1 MEINQLEAESDQFAM
16 NFEIKELDPYLEE
29 FEIILPD
36 LPITPFTQFRVL
48 VKASGSDLPCDG
60 KWFRISVAGL
70 ELSDATIISQP
81 QGKTIGFGM
90 TGEWSV
96 ELQAPMDVGEYW
108 LHTSMESV
116 ETDRAIVKTPFRVE
130 HNSDSKTTPL
140 LLSPLFFS
148 VTVLGAV
155 FGITW
160 LLFSTEMKIAYKDWK
175 GNALNEST
183 TSALVLKRDENLLKR
198 DGISK
203 RVITGGKKQTFEQL
217 KTKAII
223 DELLEKSFNDIS
235 VTKRQK
241 AWKKIS
247 QFIDSKINVNN
258 PYVQEIQQKR
268 TEHKLQMEK
277 WLASNE
283 NPQELL
289 KRLLVLAF
297 VDDDENAQRWLGNYY
312 ASEKNIAKDLGKTW
326 RWYQRA
332 ANKGSVKSQKLL
344 DELELQADQLL
355 KSSNPDERIKGYEI
369 TEAVA
374 SAGGVNAQLWMGYR
388 YESGDGVSKNLNV
401 AANWYRKAAEQGD
414 SFAGKKLEKVLSL
427 IAKEHV
433 RNN

>member
-1 MEINQLEAESDQFAM
+1 MEINQLEAESGQFAM
-16 NFEIKELDPYLEE
+16 NLEIKELDPYLDE

-48 VKASGSDLPCDG
+48 VKASGSDLPCNG
-60 KWFRISVAGL
+60 KWFRVSVAGL

-81 QGKTIGFGM
+81 QGNTIGFGM

-130 HNSDSKTTPL
+130 HNPESKTNSF

-155 FGITW
+155 LGITW
-160 LLFSTEMKIAYKDWK
+160 LLFSTEMKIAYKNWSRDAFK
-175 GNALNEST
+175 EST
-183 TSALVLKRDENLLKR
+183 TSAFLSKGEV
-198 DGISK
+198 SK
-203 RVITGGKKQTFEQL
+203 RVITDGKKQTFEHL
-217 KTKAII
+217 KTKATI

-241 AWKKIS
+241 AWRKVS
-247 QFIDSKINVNN
+247 QFINSQVDANN

-277 WLASNE
+277 WLASDE

-355 KSSNPDERIKGYEI
+355 KSSKPDERIKGYEI

-388 YESGDGVSKNLNV
+388 YESGDGVSQNLNV
-401 AANWYRKAAEQGD
+401 AANWYRKAAEQGN
-414 SFAGKKLEKVLSL
+414 SFADEKLEKVLSL
-427 IAKEHV
+427 IAKEPG
-433 RNN
+433 NK

>member
-1 MEINQLEAESDQFAM
+1 MEINQLEAESDQLAM

-36 LPITPFTQFRVL
+36 QPITPFTQFRVL

-70 ELSDATIISQP
+70 ELSDASIISQP

-116 ETDRAIVKTPFRVE
+116 ETDRALVKTPFRVE
-130 HNSDSKTTPL
+130 QNPDSKTNTL
-140 LLSPLFFS
+140 LLNPLFFS
-148 VTVLGAV
+148 VTVLAAV
-155 FGITW
+155 IGISW
-160 LLFSTEMKIAYKDWK
+160 LLFSTEMKSAYKDWRGDTFK
-175 GNALNEST
+175 EST
-183 TSALVLKRDENLLKR
+183 IPSS
-198 DGISK
+198 ISK
-203 RVITGGKKQTFEQL
+203 RVKPDGKKQTFEHL
-217 KTKAII
+217 KTKASL
-223 DELLEKSFNDIS
+223 DELLEQSFNDVS

-241 AWKKIS
+241 AWRKVS
-247 QFIDSKINVNN
+247 QFIDSQIDTDN
-258 PYVQEIQQKR
+258 PFVLEIQQKR
-268 TEHKLQMEK
+268 SEHKLQMEK
-277 WLASNE
+277 WLKSNE
-283 NPQELL
+283 KPQELL

-312 ASEKNIAKDLGKTW
+312 ASEENIAKDLGKTW

-332 ANKGSVKSQKLL
+332 ANKGSAKSQKLL

-355 KSSNPDERIKGYEI
+355 NSSKPDERAKGYEI

-388 YESGDGVSKNLNV
+388 YEAGDGVPQNLNI
-401 AANWYRKAAEQGD
+401 AASWYRKAAEQGN
-414 SFAGKKLEKVLSL
+414 SFAGEKLENVLGL
-427 IAKEHV
+427 IAKD
-433 RNN
+433 

>member
-1 MEINQLEAESDQFAM
+1 MEINQLEAESDQFSM

-60 KWFRISVAGL
+60 KWFKISVAGL
-70 ELSDATIISQP
+70 DLSDAKIISQP

-116 ETDRAIVKTPFRVE
+116 ETDRAIVKTPFRVV
-130 HNSDSKTTPL
+130 HNSDSKTTPF

-148 VTVLGAV
+148 VVVLGAML
-155 FGITW
+155 GLTW
-160 LLFSTEMKIAYKDWK
+160 LLFSNEIKIIYNNWRGDV
-175 GNALNEST
+175 LNESS
-183 TSALVLKRDENLLKR
+183 TSAVILKRDET
-198 DGISK
+198 SE
-203 RVITGGKKQTFEQL
+203 RVKINNKQQTFEHL
-217 KTKAII
+217 KTKATI
-223 DELLEKSFNDIS
+223 DELLEKSFTDIS
-235 VTKRQK
+235 VTNRQK
-241 AWKKIS
+241 AWKKVS
-247 QFIDSKINVNN
+247 QFIDSQSDSNN
-258 PYVQEIQQKR
+258 PYNSYVLEIQQKR

-297 VDDDENAQRWLGNYY
+297 VDDDENAQRWLGSYY

-332 ANKGSVKSQKLL
+332 ANKGSAKSQKLL
-344 DELELQADQLL
+344 DELERQADQLL
-355 KSSNPDERIKGYEI
+355 ESSKPDERIKGYEI

-374 SAGGVNAQLWMGYR
+374 SAGGINAQLWMGYR
-388 YESGDGVSKNLNV
+388 YESGDGVPKNLNV
-401 AANWYRKAAEQGD
+401 AASWYRKAAEQGN
-414 SFAGKKLEKVLSL
+414 SFAKGKLEKVLSL
-427 IAKEHV
+427 IAKQKK
-433 RNN
+433 